1 MVWWFESIVLKA
13 GVATVNVKLP
23 TYVMFV
29 TITGAQRWRS
39 QQLLQ
44 WYNDGHLYHMNSL
57 TKYNYA

>member
-1 MVWWFESIVLKA
+1 MVWWFGSIVLKA

-44 WYNDGHLYHMNSL
+44 WYNDGRFDVKKKIYI
-57 TKYNYA
+57 YII